1 MMSYSAINNAKT
13 AVTSSR
19 RKNTAEQPE
28 LEIKDL
34 PFSYDGEEEIY

>member
-1 MMSYSAINNAKT
+1 MSYSAINNAKT

-34 PFSYDGEEEIY
+34 PFYDGEEEIY